1 MRFAWVCSSLALANG
16 FLPQTFRPPRSKHTA
31 PASALR
37 LSIDSSSPPV
47 SASDSDGLVV
57 GLNKYSHDSS
67 VCILSYRDG
76 TCLFAGEKER
86 LTRAKHD
93 GGDTGELVSHALRSV
108 GASLEDVRL
117 VVSNNHHHRVAP
129 FEERVPW
136 AVAQG
141 TYPAS
146 YASEE
151 NLIPGAAHA
160 ELSHHLAHA
169 WSAAALSPFDSGL
182 IVVMD
187 GMGESHG
194 AMARAEAEAV
204 AREEYENARDV
215 DGQAQQQQ
223 QQQRQGERP
232 PPVEYYNDLRLMR
245 ELGAGGEMAEGTEV
259 PGDGSPGFQQVPEEL
274 LPHEAYREAESAY
287 QFMPGADGGPTLV
300 PIYKRWIR
308 ERSPPELFNHGFE
321 NMESMGAVYSRV
333 SSHIFGD
340 WNACGKVMGLAP
352 YASKS
357 SPPAAGELPPP
368 PRLTSGSLLLGG
380 KGGGGTGED
389 AFYVDWEAIESLPR
403 PNGLGQEGDG
413 QDEGDDGSGNEDGL
427 HGLGSFYAALA
438 SRAQEGLEEA
448 ALEFVKGLRDRTGE
462 ENVCLCGGVAL
473 NSVLNGKIA
482 REAGFRRVFVPP
494 CPGDEGVA
502 VGCASFGWHQRRLLL
517 PSSGDTTL
525 SPTDKKNG
533 DPTAVCEEENLTDT
547 PVESGGGGDLE
558 GRPKVVAGPL
568 GSGELRT
575 PYWGRGWTE
584 DDVEDE
590 IAEWERWVDVRQI
603 NGVEE
608 VAQAIAD
615 GKVVAW
621 FQGRGEFGPRA
632 LGSRSLLADPRD
644 PEMPARINADV
655 KKREDFR
662 PFAPSV
668 LAEEAEDW
676 FEGLPP
682 DGSPYM
688 SLTAPAKPGVA
699 ERVPAVCHVD
709 WSSRLQTVTEES
721 SPLYHR
727 LITAFFKMTGVP
739 MVLNTSFNVM
749 GEPIV
754 DSPQDAI
761 RSLHGSGGA
770 IGMLVLHDRVLTAK
784 PFPPDAARD
793 SGEDGEGEFDE
804 EEAWSGMTPVQAVGF
819 RSEVTESSD
828 GEILRARVQPTDG
841 QEKWIELGEMELD
854 LLELAD
860 RSLSLTEMMEEV
872 VEERLS
878 RREEDDD
885 EEGSDGGEEE
895 DGVGSDGED
904 MEGLAIEAVRGEVLG
919 ALRSLYQNRLVAF
932 ED

>member
-16 FLPQTFRPPRSKHTA
+16 FLVPQTFRPTRSKHTA
-31 PASALR
+31 PSSELR

-47 SASDSDGLVV
+47 FASDSDGLVV

-86 LTRAKHD
+86 LTRVKHD

-108 GASLEDVRL
+108 GGSLEDVRL

-151 NLIPGAAHA
+151 NLVPGAAHA

-204 AREEYENARDV
+204 AREEYENARGV

-259 PGDGSPGFQQVPEEL
+259 PGEGSPGFQQVPEEL

-340 WNACGKVMGLAP
+340 WNACGK
-352 YASKS
+352 S
-357 SPPAAGELPPP
+357 S
-368 PRLTSGSLLLGG
+368 
-380 KGGGGTGED
+380 GGTGED
-389 AFYVDWEAIESLPR
+389 AFYVDWEAIESLPH
-403 PNGLGQEGDG
+403 PNGLGQEGGG
-413 QDEGDDGSGNEDGL
+413 QDEGDGGSGDEDGL
-427 HGLGSFYAALA
+427 QGLGSFYAALA

-517 PSSGDTTL
+517 PSGGDATL
-525 SPTDKKNG
+525 PPTDNKNG
-533 DPTAVCEEENLTDT
+533 DPTADSEEENLTDAAM
-547 PVESGGGGDLE
+547 ESGGGGGGLE
-558 GRPKVVAGPL
+558 GLPKAVAGPL

-608 VAQAIAD
+608 VAKAIAD

-655 KKREDFR
+655 KRREDFR

-709 WSSRLQTVTEES
+709 GSSRLQTVSEES
-721 SPLYHR
+721 SPLFHR
-727 LITAFFKMTGVP
+727 RDEMLITAFFKMTGVP

-770 IGMLVLHDRVLTAK
+770 IAMLVLHDRVLTTK

-793 SGEDGEGEFDE
+793 SGEYGEEELDE
-804 EEAWSGMTPVQAVGF
+804 EEAWSGMKPVQAVGF

-828 GEILRARVQPTDG
+828 GEV
-841 QEKWIELGEMELD
+841 
-854 LLELAD
+854 
-860 RSLSLTEMMEEV
+860 RSLS
-872 VEERLS
+872 
-878 RREEDDD
+878 
-885 EEGSDGGEEE
+885 
-895 DGVGSDGED
+895 
-904 MEGLAIEAVRGEVLG
+904 RG
-919 ALRSLYQNRLVAF
+919 
-932 ED
+932 

>member
-1 MRFAWVCSSLALANG
+1 MRFAWVCSSLTLANG
-16 FLPQTFRPPRSKHTA
+16 FLTPQTFRPLRSSGKHTA
-31 PASALR
+31 PSSAVR

-182 IVVMD
+182 IVVMA
-187 GMGESHG
+187 GRRGRTRRPHSTCWESHG

-215 DGQAQQQQ
+215 DGQVQQQQQQ
-223 QQQRQGERP
+223 QQQRQGQRP
-232 PPVEYYNDLRLMR
+232 RPVEYYNDLRLMR

-300 PIYKRWIR
+300 PIYKRWTR

-352 YASKS
+352 YASSKS
-357 SPPAAGELPPP
+357 PPPPAAGELLPPP

-380 KGGGGTGED
+380 KSGGGTGED
-389 AFYVDWEAIESLPR
+389 AFLVDWEAIESLPR
-403 PNGLGQEGDG
+403 PNGLGQGGG
-413 QDEGDDGSGNEDGL
+413 QDGEGEDGGDDDDDGGL
-427 HGLGSFYAALA
+427 QGLGLFYAALA

-517 PSSGDTTL
+517 PSSGDTTTTTL
-525 SPTDKKNG
+525 SPTGKKNG
-533 DPTAVCEEENLTDT
+533 DPAAVSEEEKLTDAA
-547 PVESGGGGDLE
+547 VESGGGSGSE
-558 GRPKVVAGPL
+558 GGLKAVAGPL

-603 NGVEE
+603 DGVEE
-608 VAQAIAD
+608 VAKAIAD
-615 GKVVAW
+615 GKVVGW

-655 KKREDFR
+655 KRREDFR

-676 FEGLPP
+676 FEGLPA

-709 WSSRLQTVTEES
+709 GSSRLQTVKEKS

-727 LITAFFKMTGVP
+727 RDEMLIKAFFKVTGVP

-761 RSLHGSGGA
+761 RSLHGSAGA
-770 IGMLVLHDRVLTAK
+770 IAMLVLHDRVLTAK

-793 SGEDGEGEFDE
+793 SGDDGEGEFDE
-804 EEAWSGMTPVQAVGF
+804 EEGWSGMTPVQAVGF

-828 GEILRARVQPTDG
+828 GEV
-841 QEKWIELGEMELD
+841 
-854 LLELAD
+854 
-860 RSLSLTEMMEEV
+860 
-872 VEERLS
+872 
-878 RREEDDD
+878 
-885 EEGSDGGEEE
+885 
-895 DGVGSDGED
+895 
-904 MEGLAIEAVRGEVLG
+904 
-919 ALRSLYQNRLVAF
+919 
-932 ED
+932 